1 MSGTRRVPPT
11 ARMQEFPREA
21 VARAQWWE
29 KHILEVLN
37 GLPPDAPRNS
47 APRPEF
53 DPRQH
58 SLTQRETA
66 KAAQLSAAGHPVAA
80 STVKHLR
87 QRYQHEGLVGLVD
100 GRSAKQMPQFGR
112 TEPAVVDAMRK
123 AIAEAV
129 DASSRTIGF
138 IVWRTEQILTTGDTP
153 VELPSQ
159 RTLYR
164 LFAKLTTG
172 THTTG
177 SARTRRSLDRQPSG
191 PFGELPACAP
201 GELVQIDSTPL
212 DVLVRLDDGIAEKVS
227 SLRWSTSR
235 PEPSPPRF

>member
-11 ARMQEFPREA
+11 ARLEEFPPEA

-37 GLPPDAPRNS
+37 GLPPDAPKNS
-47 APRPEF
+47 APRPES

-87 QRYQHEGLVGLVD
+87 QRYQYDGLVGLVD

-112 TEPAVVDAMRK
+112 VEPAVVDVMRQ

-129 DASSRTIGF
+129 DASSRTIGS

-153 VELPSQ
+153 VELPSR
-159 RTLYR
+159 RTLR
-164 LFAKLTTG
+164 AHRAPDIRSSRCDEAPARASPGSTTDL
-172 THTTG
+172 
-177 SARTRRSLDRQPSG
+177 R
-191 PFGELPACAP
+191 PAC
-201 GELVQIDSTPL
+201 
-212 DVLVRLDDGIAEKVS
+212 
-227 SLRWSTSR
+227 
-235 PEPSPPRF
+235 